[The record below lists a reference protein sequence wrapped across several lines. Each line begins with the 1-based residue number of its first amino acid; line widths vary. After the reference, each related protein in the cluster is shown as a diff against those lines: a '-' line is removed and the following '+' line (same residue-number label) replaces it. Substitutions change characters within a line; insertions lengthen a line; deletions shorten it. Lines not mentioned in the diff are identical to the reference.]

1 MPMNDDQKK
10 GWKFAW
16 AKHRQEF
23 LPWLFAV
30 FFYFLFMRSAE
41 PSKFVYGMLG
51 VVLIA
56 PPIIVARMIRTAME
70 SDGP

>member
-1 MPMNDDQKK
+1 MPKNDVETK
-10 GWKFAW
+10 GWNLAW
-16 AKHRQEF
+16 RKHRQEF
-23 LPWLFAV
+23 MPWLFAV
-30 FFYFLFMRSAE
+30 FFYLIFMRTAE